1 MLYWDN
7 SRAAAGPV
15 CAGWVKWNSC
25 TAAVRGWPEVA
36 GIGAEA
42 SGAGVAAGG
51 GGADPGIATSFQSSP
66 SPTNKAIRVPTLAP
80 EPSSMI
86 IFATIPSSSAS
97 IDTTA
102 LSVWMSQRTSPAAM
116 ASPSALCHLTMVPSS
131 MVGLRLGML
140 TLVPG
145 VLPPQAATAAGSDAG
160 GTAED
165 SAETPL
171 AATCFQSSPSSAS
184 NAINVF
190 TFTVVFSSIRCL
202 ARTPSSEA
210 SMAMTALSV

>member
-102 LSVWMSQRTSPAAM
+102 LSVWISHRTSPAAI

-145 VLPPQAATAAGSDAG
+145 VLPPLAATAAGSDAAAAAG
-160 GTAED
+160 GAAEV

-171 AATCFQSSPSSAS
+171 AATCFQSS
-184 NAINVF
+184 
-190 TFTVVFSSIRCL
+190 
-202 ARTPSSEA
+202 
-210 SMAMTALSV
+210 M